1 MIKQKKHF
9 IYYNCKNL
17 NSLTVNVK
25 NAVNNLVF
33 LELKNN
39 LTKNKLKNY
48 LKFIYLFK
56 IKKINTLNKAKSKK
70 VRITFQN

>member
-1 MIKQKKHF
+1 MIKQKKYF
-9 IYYNCKNL
+9 IYYNCKSL

-25 NAVNNLVF
+25 NAVNNLVL

-48 LKFIYLFK
+48 LKLLYLFK
-56 IKKINTLNKAKSKK
+56 IKRINTVNKVKNKK
-70 VRITFQN
+70 VIITFKN